1 MVSMTSPG
9 RQTTITRSREGGRTT
24 HASLWSTTDTVVNV
38 LRSSMKA
45 CCDVSLPLS
54 PPLLP
59 FSPFRRSL
67 SKQNMRLSEHE
78 DHRPITRL
86 SAYPCGRMAAGA
98 LFYFPQ
104 AKAAGQAGSRRLVM
118 SRRRRRRRGTS
129 DTMRGARLKAKVSPN
144 VPERESLSLMDVAMD
159 GAIDRRGQ

>member
-1 MVSMTSPG
+1 
-9 RQTTITRSREGGRTT
+9 
-24 HASLWSTTDTVVNV
+24 
-38 LRSSMKA
+38 
-45 CCDVSLPLS
+45 
-54 PPLLP
+54 
-59 FSPFRRSL
+59 
-67 SKQNMRLSEHE
+67 
-78 DHRPITRL
+78 
-86 SAYPCGRMAAGA
+86 MAAGA